1 MSNVKM
7 FDCGY
12 VVFDT
17 LKNLQEIILDQ
28 SVGNTL

>member
-1 MSNVKM
+1 MSDVKM

-17 LKNLQEIILDQ
+17 LKNLHEIILDQ
-28 SVGNTL
+28 SVGKTL